1 MLPSGPT
8 REPGLSPPGGCAG
21 GPTDADTQKM
31 STPPTTRPET
41 WVPAGTE
48 REGTPGGPPAEG
60 PASRKRAAVT
70 MPPKESVQPT
80 QKAKAAKTGV
90 RTQLKRMLWAVV
102 GAALP
107 WAWFLVRDL
116 GPAMQLVALALPIL
130 VAVAILG
137 VAISAIDEKRVTSLI
152 VIGSLGVF
160 GWTTVMGPRSMQPTR
175 APQDPVRVVEVSLP
189 TDGPGV
195 RSVIAALQKEH
206 ADVAFLAVPSKKGRT
221 AVASSDAFDTSVVVG
236 GSVVLSAYPVKILPL
251 PKGLPKGLVIRVE
264 VDRPGRPFIAYAARA
279 TDPLRS
285 AMDDPL
291 DIERLRS
298 AALDET
304 LPVVIIGGLGVSDR
318 STAYRQMDLAFRDA
332 LRADTTAGNTLL
344 GLLWAP
350 LMLRSDY
357 VFTSHTWCATDGVA
371 FRVPGVDHAAVAAS
385 VGACASG

>member
-1 MLPSGPT
+1 MPGCRGNPAVITTTSDPAVSRVVVRPDDVRLEPLDGRRLLQIERQALRQSLDDVGQDDLVRETLLQHAHRGGLSDEPAPDHRDLHRFLLLAPWTAAMLPSGPA
-8 REPGLSPPGGCAG
+8 REPGLSSPGGCAG
-21 GPTDADTQKM
+21 GPSDADTQKM

-41 WVPAGTE
+41 WVPAGAE
-48 REGTPGGPPAEG
+48 REGTPGGPPVEG

-70 MPPKESVQPT
+70 LPPKESLQPT
-80 QKAKAAKTGV
+80 QKAAAKAGV

-137 VAISAIDEKRVTSLI
+137 VAISAIDEKRATSLL

-189 TDGPGV
+189 AEGPRV
-195 RSVIAALQKEH
+195 QSVIAALQKEH
-206 ADVAFLAVPSKKGRT
+206 ADVAFLAVPSKKDRA

-251 PKGLPKGLVIRVE
+251 PKGLPKGLVTRIE

-279 TDPLRS
+279 TDALQA
-285 AMDDPL
+285 AMDEPL
-291 DIERLRS
+291 
-298 AALDET
+298 
-304 LPVVIIGGLGVSDR
+304 
-318 STAYRQMDLAFRDA
+318 
-332 LRADTTAGNTLL
+332 
-344 GLLWAP
+344 
-350 LMLRSDY
+350 
-357 VFTSHTWCATDGVA
+357 TS
-371 FRVPGVDHAAVAAS
+371 
-385 VGACASG
+385 SG